1 MVDGGPCGG
10 CWETAANAVAVA
22 TALLMIAVALDC
34 FVTRLCLGVGGSLHV
49 IPLTHDAATKKPVVV
64 LAFPCVV
71 LAVACFVKAQGFTP
85 RARDT
90 SNGGHGNGK
99 WLAGHRELSTG
110 LLVGFI
116 TALVLRLLLFSL
128 LTATSVANDSQ
139 WLPAL
144 GLAFLT
150 YNSAAAVYR
159 SVDDPWAVGFVVVAY
174 VDLLLLFW
182 CLRKFERSTE
192 SNRGGLKA
200 AVWFLATLLTG
211 MFAHKVAAIM
221 PWPVAAIVYCMAA
234 ATAGGGFWAFF
245 IYREP

>member
-90 SNGGHGNGK
+90 NRLIGG
-99 WLAGHRELSTG
+99 LHRCTCPAVAVCFLCSRNFRVICAAKSDDVN
-110 LLVGFI
+110 L
-116 TALVLRLLLFSL
+116 
-128 LTATSVANDSQ
+128 ANDTQ

-159 SVDDPWAVGFVVVAY
+159 SIDDPWAVAFVVVAY

-221 PWPVAAIVYCMAA
+221 PWPIAAIVYCMAA